1 MARQKFIDPVGSDE
15 YDAGLGRARVSFFG
29 RIAPLLTMRSLVL
42 IEGTGTPMPSQHPMK
57 ENPGN
62 RRVFNDEA

>member
-15 YDAGLGRARVSFFG
+15 YDAGLGDACVNFTGGSTR
-29 RIAPLLTMRSLVL
+29 LLHSRQIVL
-42 IEGTGTPMPSQHPMK
+42 IEGTGTPNPSEHPNK